1 MQAKIAQFKAHLE
14 QRYPGRSTTK
24 HYMNDLAIFSANMA
38 DTRAQNI
45 TIKDIDHFVETQSQQ
60 GLKAATINR
69 RLSAISSFF
78 EYLMAT
84 NDDDD
89 LQNPVHWKRHGI
101 RPGRHLPRDVS
112 DSTVTALLD
121 VIQNPRDRAMV
132 MLMIGAGL
140 RIGEV
145 VNLQLADLD
154 SNATSPLVRLRVR
167 GKGDKERVV
176 WITQDVFHNI
186 QAWLEKR
193 PETKHQSVFLNQH
206 QRPLSVSGVQ
216 FRLKQHCQKAGVQLS
231 AHQLRH
237 TYARRLVEHQMPV
250 ESLAKLLG
258 HADLKTTQR
267 YIDGA
272 DPALRTDFLQAMQNV
287 DQAHD
292 QPEPQKAHSMPKP
305 AAVTPEEK
313 RPAPV
318 ALLEKMGHL
327 DEDLPDWLVALLR
340 QHLLRCSS
348 RWAAHR
354 VEPNLRNYLGQ
365 THHLCRWLIENR
377 NWRQIDQLH
386 RSDLA
391 AYVNARQAE
400 GVKPNT
406 IRTELTTFRSLWRE
420 WLAEELVT
428 NRTLLQVKGP
438 AVGDPLPRYLT
449 LAEYQRLEQVV
460 QNETAQDGPQDRLHR
475 AWFYLLAHTGVRSSE
490 LFNLRVDDCDLAAG
504 RLRVCSGKGN
514 RDRTIPLTSQLA
526 TILQAYLAVREPASS
541 NHLLIERKMPLDR
554 NVVVRK
560 LRMWGQQVG
569 ISPLTPHRLRHT
581 LATLLI
587 NQGMPVTSLQKLL
600 GHQHIGN
607 TMIYARVH
615 DETVKQQ
622 FSAAM
627 HQIEGIPALDW
638 PIQVV
643 KSIANSEHTFELSV
657 MRAHSYKTSPK
668 SPNLPLS

>member
-1 MQAKIAQFKAHLE
+1 MQAEIAQFKAHLE

-24 HYMNDLAIFSANMA
+24 HYLNDLAMFSAIMG
-38 DTRAQNI
+38 DTLPKNI
-45 TIKDIDHFVETQSQQ
+45 TIKDIDRFVQTQSQQ

-69 RLSAISSFF
+69 RLSAIRSFF
-78 EYLMAT
+78 EYLIAT

-89 LQNPVHWKRHGI
+89 WQNPVHWKRHGI

-112 DSTVTALLD
+112 DSTVMALLN
-121 VIQNPRDRAMV
+121 VIQDPRDRAMV
-132 MLMIGAGL
+132 MLMVGAGL

-154 SNATSPLVRLRVR
+154 NNATSPLVRLRVR

-176 WITQDVFHNI
+176 WLTPEVFHNL
-186 QAWLEKR
+186 QAWLEER
-193 PETKHQSVFLNQH
+193 PETQNQSLFLNQH
-206 QRPLSVSGVQ
+206 QRSLSVSGVQ

-287 DQAHD
+287 DQAYN
-292 QPEPQKAHSMPKP
+292 QSEPQKSYRMPKTS
-305 AAVTPEEK
+305 AVTPENQ
-313 RPAPV
+313 RPDPV
-318 ALLEKMGHL
+318 VFLEQMAHL
-327 DEDLPDWLVALLR
+327 GDDLPNWLVTLLR
-340 QHLLRCSS
+340 QHLLRCSG
-348 RWAAHR
+348 RWPAHR
-354 VEPNLRNYLGQ
+354 VEPNLRNYLGRLSN
-365 THHLCRWLIENR
+365 LCRWLIENR
-377 NWRQIDQLH
+377 NWRKIDQLQ

-391 AYVNARQAE
+391 AYVNARLE
-400 GVKPNT
+400 GGVKPNT

-420 WLAEELVT
+420 WLAEERVT
-428 NRTLLQVKGP
+428 NTALLQVKGP

-449 LAEYQRLEQVV
+449 LAEYQRLEDVV
-460 QNETAQDGPQDRLHR
+460 QNDTAQDGYQDRLHR

-490 LFNLRVDDCDLAAG
+490 LFNLRVDDCDLAGG
-504 RLRVCSGKGN
+504 RLRVRSGKGN
-514 RDRTIPLTSQLA
+514 RDRSIPMTSQLA
-526 TILQAYLAVREPASS
+526 TILQAYLAVREPASN
-541 NHLLIERKMPLDR
+541 NHLLIDRKLPLDR
-554 NVVVRK
+554 NIVVRK
-560 LRMWGQQVG
+560 LRMWGHQAG
-569 ISPLTPHRLRHT
+569 IVPLTPHRLRHT

-600 GHQHIGN
+600 GHQHISN

-627 HQIEGIPALDW
+627 SQIERIPALDW

-643 KSIANSEHTFELSV
+643 KSISNSEHTFDSV
-657 MRAHSYKTSPK
+657 
-668 SPNLPLS
+668 